1 MSSRTCK
8 SAEANPFVRQCIEAW
23 DKAYLAAIHDHE
35 DDDEDDDDCDPEAL
49 AALAYREAM
58 PPLCGVRN
66 IRNYIACVAHG
77 YVVGAIDIA
86 DSSKLLY
93 AAQIAFSTRR
103 IRPPQEKK
111 PRPASKKEP
120 SGASSQPRKAAQ
132 EPSAGPAHA
141 A

>member
-8 SAEANPFVRQCIEAW
+8 SAGANPFVRQCIEAW
-23 DKAYLAAIHDHE
+23 DKAYQIAIHDHKRN
-35 DDDEDDDDCDPEAL
+35 DEAEGLGAM
-49 AALAYREAM
+49 AYREAM

-77 YVVGAIDIA
+77 SVIGAIDIA

-93 AAQIAFSTRR
+93 AAQVAFSTRR
-103 IRPPQEKK
+103 IRPPKEKK
-111 PRPASKKEP
+111 TRPASQKAP
-120 SGASSQPRKAAQ
+120 SGAGSEPQKAAQ
-132 EPSAGPAHA
+132 EPFAGPAHA

>member
-1 MSSRTCK
+1 MSSTTCK

-23 DKAYLAAIHDHE
+23 DKAYLAAIHDHK
-35 DDDEDDDDCDPEAL
+35 DDDDAEGR

-77 YVVGAIDIA
+77 SVVGAIDIA

-93 AAQIAFSTRR
+93 AAQVAFSTRR

-111 PRPASKKEP
+111 PRRASKKEP
-120 SGASSQPRKAAQ
+120 SGASSQPQKAAQ
-132 EPSAGPAHA
+132 EPFAGAAHVA
-141 A
+141 